1 MAQTTILLEG
11 NTAGQA
17 SSDVTIVAG
26 DIAAVGMFA
35 TGGLLSDAA
44 CYIYMD
50 TPQADVLI
58 DSLRPADPVKMIAGP
73 CTIRVVRKSGN
84 LGVFSE
90 T

>member
-1 MAQTTILLEG
+1 MAQTTILAESSTVG
-11 NTAGQA
+11 SV
-17 SSDVTIVAG
+17 SSDVVIMVGGT
-26 DIAAVGMFA
+26 AAVGMFA
-35 TGGLLSDAA
+35 TGGLQSDAT

-58 DSLRPADPVKMIAGP
+58 GSLRPSEPVKMIAGP